1 MKWIL
6 FLFFLSIENDSIG
19 PDILLSFRHNSL
31 SPHNESKGLISKVI
45 ETLIKEP
52 KKNAILKYF

>member
-52 KKNAILKYF
+52 KKNAIPKYF